1 MAPTGTPEVVFAVRE
16 ANYVVKTKN
25 GPLTILDKI
34 SFTAKSGEVSRSD
47 PCVKLKDPPI
57 RSPTSWLLLNGHG
70 RLFSSPGQV
79 LALLGPSGAGKT
91 SLLDMLTLEISGEP
105 EIL

>member
-1 MAPTGTPEVVFAVRE
+1 MIALRQAKSDGTAKSKDKTAADGLFAAAGHGEDEVVFAVRE

-47 PCVKLKDPPI
+47 P
-57 RSPTSWLLLNGHG
+57 
-70 RLFSSPGQV
+70 
-79 LALLGPSGAGKT
+79 
-91 SLLDMLTLEISGEP
+91 
-105 EIL
+105 